1 MVAVACVLLLVV
13 VLVAGLCLLYLWKK
27 KEKLGNGNM
36 AKGKPQLSNQVNMT
50 TTQTLPRIQV
60 EQSDQDLEEY
70 GGEG

>member
-13 VLVAGLCLLYLWKK
+13 VLVAGLCFLYLWKK

-36 AKGKPQLSNQVNMT
+36 AMGKPQLSNQVNMT